1 MLRGTIYF
9 KPATEFSRMTF
20 LVGSESGV
28 IEEWAADIITTNTKC
43 EILADVTLNNDPLRT
58 KIDGKWEYVW
68 LYDHVVR
75 ATGCRNIPEHIL
87 ACVNDNTYRVK
98 FIYVEDTLELT
109 DLTDTD
115 MTRIR
120 HWFHEDIRVGIN
132 SYPLDPLHTLT
143 LRYAQTPATKRSCP
157 QACPCTLSPTP
168 AETAQT
174 AVVTPPRQVSDAVP
188 TTDQKLIGTA

>member
-43 EILADVTLNNDPLRT
+43 EILADVVLNNNPLRA
-58 KIDGKWEYVW
+58 KINGNWENVW
-68 LYDHVVR
+68 LHDHVVR
-75 ATGCRNIPEHIL
+75 ARGCLNIPDQIL

-98 FIYVEDTLELT
+98 FIYDGETIEFT

-120 HWFHEDIRVGIN
+120 HWFHKDIRVSTN
-132 SYPLDPLHTLT
+132 SYPLDPLHTLP

-157 QACPCTLSPTP
+157 QACPCTLSPTL

-174 AVVTPPRQVSDAVP
+174 AVVTPPQQVSTAVP
-188 TTDQKLIGTA
+188 ARDQKLIGTA